1 LSRDTDDLDGV
12 DHAIPARDDSEP
24 FDSLRRDGLA
34 DDIQARRL
42 PKRRGAKFGLKKKNQ
57 GGKKIKLRGN
67 DEGQGEGADGSN
79 EGSDGSNEG
88 SDGSNEGSDGS
99 NEGSDGSNEG
109 SDGSDG
115 SNEGSDGSNEGSQ
128 QISGPS

>member
-12 DHAIPARDDSEP
+12 DHAIARDDSEP

-42 PKRRGAKFGLKKKNQ
+42 PKHRAAKFGLKKKNQ

-67 DEGQGEGADGSN
+67 DETQGEGSDESN
-79 EGSDGSNEG
+79 EGSDGSANEG
-88 SDGSNEGSDGS
+88 RDDHGMAY
-99 NEGSDGSNEG
+99 
-109 SDGSDG
+109 
-115 SNEGSDGSNEGSQ
+115 Q
-128 QISGPS
+128 QMSGP